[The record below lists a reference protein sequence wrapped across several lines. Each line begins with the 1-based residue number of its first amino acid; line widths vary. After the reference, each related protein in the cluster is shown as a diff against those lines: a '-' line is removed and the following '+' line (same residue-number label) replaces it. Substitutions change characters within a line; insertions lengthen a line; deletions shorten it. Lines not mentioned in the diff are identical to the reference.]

1 MIDQRWLILFP
12 FMFAAGLIVGAFVS
26 NHAARVRFRKGL
38 KQIGESMSPP
48 PPPPAPRK
56 QTSQDEIMDFILDSH
71 KTICEIKQMDEKEAY
86 GHDPAVYY
94 TLGVAGEAGEM
105 ANEIVKALRD
115 GYNEERVKNA
125 VKKELPDV
133 IIYSYILAY
142 VLDLDLTDLVKDKVQ
157 IVTQRAKDGYYGGPL
172 IRRPS
177 PV

>member
-1 MIDQRWLILFP
+1 MIDQAWIALFP
-12 FMFAAGLIVGAFVS
+12 FVFVAGLCLGVIVVVYS
-26 NHAARVRFRKGL
+26 KSPKVRHWGDSFDPA
-38 KQIGESMSPP
+38 PP
-48 PPPPAPRK
+48 PPVPRERK
-56 QTSQDEIMDFILDSH
+56 TSQDEIMDFILDSH
-71 KTICEIKQMDEKEAY
+71 KTICKIKQMGEKEAY

-115 GYNEERVKNA
+115 GYDPERVKNA

-142 VLDLDLTDLVKDKVQ
+142 VLDLDLTDLVKGKVE